1 MPFTGSNGKVE
12 DNISTDGRVQI
23 TAVGK
28 WQSFIPY
35 HRDLKIRCQVSAP
48 PPAKKTAG
56 LIEIETE
63 VSYDLHGIKLR
74 AQGVCM

>member
-35 HRDLKIRCQVSAP
+35 HRDLKIRCQVSVVKKRE
-48 PPAKKTAG
+48 PA
-56 LIEIETE
+56 
-63 VSYDLHGIKLR
+63 
-74 AQGVCM
+74 